1 MPLDIRAVSTSSTL
15 ALSYG
20 ASLRYMSVSNLPS
33 VKTNAIT
40 PSQNLSQNL
49 SQVLTNNLQQ
59 ASKPSTKQ
67 HSPEQ
72 IYCIVKEPS
81 LQNNVTSLF

>member
-20 ASLRYMSVSNLPS
+20 TSLRYMSVRNLPS
-33 VKTNAIT
+33 VKTTAIT
-40 PSQNLSQNL
+40 PSQNLSQ
-49 SQVLTNNLQQ
+49 VLTNSLQQ
-59 ASKPSTKQ
+59 VSKPSTKQ

-81 LQNNVTSLF
+81 SQNNVTSLF